1 MKNDVLNEIEVKKN
15 DSGCATYQD
24 TWEILN
30 DLKSDYDEFPEG
42 QATIISDV
50 SRMFSQIKGE
60 LAIDGTKKVIA
71 AYKKIRYWK
80 KDLVLSLNQIET
92 TGFPNVNDKREVE
105 FNLCT
110 EKDEINNIK
119 TLYQG
124 KVLYLDKNFSMNKFS
139 DHALKNDEEQMLI
152 DNTKLMTRKTPEL
165 KFKYRLI
172 GDAPTKEGS
181 KSIFLRSMV
190 SKDRYKFFD
199 NGTVLL
205 MGLFAVDDF
214 AAMQNQ
220 TFHVEKFY
228 ITDSKFG
235 LILLQNEEKV
245 LHNNVKVRTGI
256 RIANSEIA
264 EGSVRFDF
272 TYNVSNSGKTVTLH
286 GNKVVG
292 FSHSNKMETINDEL
306 KKIRSLASMTDDIY
320 KAIDKVNLVQ
330 KIDQITLTKLFD
342 LLRGNRVKAPKKLKN
357 KFGDLRSELVA
368 NSCSLL
374 EVFSKV
380 DELTSEYD
388 EDIQWIIKAKLD
400 EFLRQSN

>member
-1 MKNDVLNEIEVKKN
+1 MKNNVLNEIEVKKN
-15 DSGCATYQD
+15 DGGRATYQD

-30 DLKSDYDEFPEG
+30 DLQSDYDDFPEG
-42 QATIISDV
+42 QATVISDV
-50 SRMFSQIKGE
+50 SRMFSQGKGE
-60 LAIDGTKKVIA
+60 LAIDGTKEVIA

-92 TGFPNVNDKREVE
+92 TGFPNINDKREVE
-105 FNLCT
+105 FNLST
-110 EKDEINNIK
+110 EKDEISNIK

-124 KVLYLDKNFSMNKFS
+124 KALFLDKNFSMNKFA

-152 DNTKLMTRKTPEL
+152 DNIKLMTGKTPEL

-172 GDAPTKEGS
+172 GDGPTKEGS

-205 MGLFAVDDF
+205 MGLFAVDNF
-214 AAMQNQ
+214 ATKQKQ
-220 TFHVEKFY
+220 TFHVENFH

-292 FSHSNKMETINDEL
+292 FSHANKMETIDNEL
-306 KKIRSLASMTDDIY
+306 KKIQSLASMTNDIY
-320 KAIDKVNLVQ
+320 QAIEKINLV
-330 KIDQITLTKLFD
+330 KKVDQVTLTRLFD
-342 LLRGNRVKAPKKLKN
+342 LLSGNRVKAPRKLKN
-357 KFGDLRSELVA
+357 KFYDLRSELVD

-380 DELTSEYD
+380 DELAHEYD
-388 EDIQWIIKAKLD
+388 DDIQWIIKAKLD
-400 EFLRQSN
+400 EFLRHTK

>member
-1 MKNDVLNEIEVKKN
+1 MKNNVLNEIEVKKN
-15 DSGCATYQD
+15 NAGCATYQD

-30 DLKSDYDEFPEG
+30 DLKSDYDDFPEG

-50 SRMFSQIKGE
+50 SRMFSQSKGD
-60 LAIDGTKKVIA
+60 LAIDGTKEVIV

-80 KDLVLSLNQIET
+80 KDLVLSLNQTET
-92 TGFPNVNDKREVE
+92 IGFPNINDKREVE
-105 FNLCT
+105 FNLST
-110 EKDEINNIK
+110 EKDEISNIK

-124 KVLYLDKNFSMNKFS
+124 KALFLDKNFSMNKFA

-152 DNTKLMTRKTPEL
+152 DNIKLMTGKTPGL

-172 GDAPTKEGS
+172 GDGPTKEGS

-190 SKDRYKFFD
+190 SEGRYKFFD

-205 MGLFAVDDF
+205 MGLFAIDGF
-214 AAMQNQ
+214 ARKQNQ

-272 TYNVSNSGKTVTLH
+272 TYNVSNSGKTVMLH
-286 GNKVVG
+286 GNKVIG
-292 FSHSNKMETINDEL
+292 FSHANKMEVIEGEF
-306 KKIRSLASMTDDIY
+306 KKIRLLASMTNDIY
-320 KAIDKVNLVQ
+320 KAIDKVNLA
-330 KIDQITLTKLFD
+330 KNINQITLTKLFE
-342 LLRGNRVKAPKKLKN
+342 LLSGVKAPKRLKN
-357 KFGDLRSELVA
+357 KFGNLRSELVN

-388 EDIQWIIKAKLD
+388 DDIQWIIKAKLD
-400 EFLRQSN
+400 EFLRQSK